1 MKDIILVL
9 FLFYSFS
16 VKSQPLL
23 DISQT
28 DDSIFSELPSEE
40 RGIEEQKVKG
50 SLGSTIEKN
59 KSKSRSS
66 SSNTGLIL
74 DTINRVNS
82 SLEKN
87 EKFLAEKLREQD
99 RPISRSIKRKVPALT
114 VLRAVILSNIR
125 ATNAKTETYEAYILD
140 GQRYLSKA
148 KVECTAK
155 SERIYQDR
163 VISNCHFLIDRK
175 GNEFSK
181 LKIEATDLDG
191 SPGIKADKHYDTQ
204 MKNFMIESA
213 GVFGATALELSRS
226 REQTIL
232 GSIPEINA
240 KNTALGSMAEVLN
253 SGVKR
258 ISKSGENLI
267 VNVINAHRE
276 ILLRVRSSIEI

>member
-1 MKDIILVL
+1 MKNLILVI
-9 FLFYSFS
+9 FLFYSS
-16 VKSQPLL
+16 SPKAQALL

-28 DDSIFSELPSEE
+28 EESLFSELPAHEQEIVSQDK
-40 RGIEEQKVKG
+40 IEDSKIVARKKGNQKNGKD
-50 SLGSTIEKN
+50 N
-59 KSKSRSS
+59 SK
-66 SSNTGLIL
+66 LII

-87 EKFLAEKLREQD
+87 EKFLEEQIRAQD
-99 RPISRSIKRKVPALT
+99 KPVARSVKRKVPALT
-114 VLRAVILSNIR
+114 VLRAVILRNIR
-125 ATNAKTETYEAYILD
+125 ATNAKAERFQAYILD

-163 VISNCHFLIDRK
+163 VISNCHFIIDRK
-175 GNEFSK
+175 GKEFPKVS
-181 LKIEATDLDG
+181 IEATDLDG

-213 GVFGATALELSRS
+213 GVFGATALELARS

-232 GSIPEINA
+232 GSIPEVNA
-240 KNTALGSMAEVLN
+240 KNTALGAMSNVLTN
-253 SGVKR
+253 GVKR

-267 VNVINAHRE
+267 VNVINARRE
-276 ILLRVRSSIEI
+276 ILLHVRSSIEI